1 MKSRKL
7 LATVLTLTLTL
18 TLSLGMVSVAHASL
32 ISFATRASGSV
43 PAFLS
48 AGDVKAYVEGLTA
61 APASAGYCD
70 AAPAA
75 WNGLSNQTNCGGVA
89 NNIAFDI
96 SATFSVSAA
105 QAGTWSFRIG
115 PDFGLGG
122 ALFIDGAAVDFR
134 ATDMWWSGSYADPT
148 QILAATLNLAAGN
161 HVIRAY
167 GAEACCDGAQQGQ
180 YLAPGSTDWITFGAD
195 DGITPRGLP
204 EPASA
209 ALLLLALGAMGAAR
223 KRAHG

>member
-1 MKSRKL
+1 MSIALTFQAHFLNLASEKPMKSRKL
-7 LATVLTLTLTL
+7 LATVL

-96 SATFSVSAA
+96 SATFVN
-105 QAGTWSFRIG
+105 
-115 PDFGLGG
+115 
-122 ALFIDGAAVDFR
+122 
-134 ATDMWWSGSYADPT
+134 TD
-148 QILAATLNLAAGN
+148 
-161 HVIRAY
+161 
-167 GAEACCDGAQQGQ
+167 
-180 YLAPGSTDWITFGAD
+180 
-195 DGITPRGLP
+195 
-204 EPASA
+204 
-209 ALLLLALGAMGAAR
+209 
-223 KRAHG
+223 